1 MMHQRWSDRFLVA
14 VAVLA
19 LVLAACGSSG
29 DEVGT
34 NLIHIPATA
43 SSVGNDVVEL
53 PAIAFSDTLI
63 SLGIITE
70 GTQAD
75 ASFAFKNTGTSPLV
89 LSDVSTS
96 CGCTLAEQWPR
107 SPIAPGETA
116 EIAVRFDSRN
126 RVGSNRKE
134 IFVVTNAVPSTT
146 TLVVTAEVI
155 GPSNN
160 EQPK

>member
-1 MMHQRWSDRFLVA
+1 MMRLRWSDRSFVA
-14 VAVLA
+14 SAALA
-19 LVLAACGSSG
+19 LGMSACGSSG
-29 DEVGT
+29 NDVGT

-43 SSVGNDVVEL
+43 SSVDNDAVAL
-53 PAIAFSDTLI
+53 PAIAFQDTLI

-75 ASFAFKNTGTSPLV
+75 ASFSFENTGAAPLI

-107 SPIAPGETA
+107 SPIAPGESA
-116 EIAVRFDSRN
+116 EIAIRFDSRN
-126 RVGSNRKE
+126 RVGANRKE
-134 IFVVTNAVPSTT
+134 IFVVTNAIPSTT

-155 GPSNN
+155 GPSND
-160 EQPK
+160 EQPN

>member
-1 MMHQRWSDRFLVA
+1 MMHQCWSDLACVA
-14 VAVLA
+14 TV
-19 LVLAACGSSG
+19 LVLSLTACGG
-29 DEVGT
+29 GNTDVGT

-43 SSVGNDVVEL
+43 SSVNSDAGQL
-53 PAIAFSDTLI
+53 PAIAFEDTLI

-70 GTQAD
+70 GTQAE
-75 ASFAFKNTGTSPLV
+75 ASFAFKNTGTAPLV

-107 SPIAPGETA
+107 APIAPGETA

-126 RVGSNRKE
+126 RVGANRKE

-160 EQPK
+160 DQPN

>member
-1 MMHQRWSDRFLVA
+1 MMHQCWSDLACVA
-14 VAVLA
+14 AVL
-19 LVLAACGSSG
+19 VLSLTACGDG
-29 DEVGT
+29 NTDVGT

-43 SSVGNDVVEL
+43 SNVNSDAAQL
-53 PAIAFSDTLI
+53 PAIAFEDTLI

-70 GTQAD
+70 GTQAE
-75 ASFAFKNTGTSPLV
+75 ASFAFKNSGTAPLV

-107 SPIAPGETA
+107 APIAPGETA

-160 EQPK
+160 EQPN

>member
-1 MMHQRWSDRFLVA
+1 MMHQCWSDLACVA
-14 VAVLA
+14 AVL
-19 LVLAACGSSG
+19 VLSLTACGG
-29 DEVGT
+29 GNTDVGT

-43 SSVGNDVVEL
+43 SNVNSDAAQL
-53 PAIAFSDTLI
+53 PAIAFEDTLI

-70 GTQAD
+70 GTQAE
-75 ASFAFKNTGTSPLV
+75 ASFAFKNSGTAPLV

-107 SPIAPGETA
+107 APIAPGETA

-160 EQPK
+160 EQPN